1 MRDAHARA
9 RARQAEEARI
19 RREELGHLANDDDDD
34 GDDVVV
40 GGRKDEATTAV
51 GGAGENDDEEGGGS
65 GGEERDDPEQRQQ
78 PAMSEEDR
86 ERARAIAARFDTN
99 REECRARRVEDREGL
114 IERLR
119 TRRLEIISSSGD
131 DGGGDDDVGA
141 GDRVAAA
148 AAAAAAATAL
158 GQASATNADG
168 KRKTGEE
175 DGGMPRL
182 TSTTFKTEDGR
193 EDPAMDGPSAA
204 AKDNLGSSSE
214 EEESDD
220 DDDLEIVALPSTMSS
235 GKFIPK
241 GGFDKRKPSTV
252 DLLFQ
257 HSSGNNKAVVRK
269 DPQKASRHAVNPRAA
284 LQNALRVKFLNTGN
298 RWLAR

>member
-1 MRDAHARA
+1 
-9 RARQAEEARI
+9 
-19 RREELGHLANDDDDD
+19 
-34 GDDVVV
+34 
-40 GGRKDEATTAV
+40 
-51 GGAGENDDEEGGGS
+51 
-65 GGEERDDPEQRQQ
+65 
-78 PAMSEEDR
+78 MS
-86 ERARAIAARFDTN
+86 AY
-99 REECRARRVEDREGL
+99 
-114 IERLR
+114 
-119 TRRLEIISSSGD
+119 
-131 DGGGDDDVGA
+131 
-141 GDRVAAA
+141 
-148 AAAAAAATAL
+148 
-158 GQASATNADG
+158 ADG
-168 KRKTGEE
+168 KGKTGEE
-175 DGGMPRL
+175 GGGMPRL
-182 TSTTFKTEDGR
+182 TSTTFRTEDGR

-220 DDDLEIVALPSTMSS
+220 DDDLEIVALPPTMSS
-235 GKFIPK
+235 GEFIPE